1 MRMNAED
8 NKTVQPQR
16 CWCQLCAP
24 TMPEP
29 EPEPQVLVLVPPFDG
44 PHREIVAPDHA
55 NN

>member
-24 TMPEP
+24 NVPEP
-29 EPEPQVLVLVPPFDG
+29 EPEPQVLVILPPGPRQENVVLVT
-44 PHREIVAPDHA
+44 DHA